1 MKKLTLTLIVMLFV
15 LFVLISVTS
24 EVNAQCK
31 GPDGKSGVV
40 VGKSGDT
47 FSGIKWPECAYYAA
61 LEFNKIAPKP
71 GFNFGGGGIQSWINN
86 ASKNNWVTSTDHK
99 QPVVGAIVVYGNHV
113 QIVRE
118 VYSDGIVVQ
127 GMNERWTN
135 NKSGCVYKYKVPY
148 ELLKSPNKNTVLGQ
162 GLSSF
167 GGFKGYIY
175 PRLKQAKQVQEKP
188 KCSVSTP
195 TLPTGPNSGK
205 RNTSFTFNTGGA
217 KCAAGHS
224 VEYQYYWGDGRNS
237 EWGAAK
243 RSYAWSTKK
252 TYDVRVRARCVNNK
266 DIISTWSSGKKIT
279 IN

>member
-1 MKKLTLTLIVMLFV
+1 MLVV
-15 LFVLISVTS
+15 LFALISVTS
-24 EVNAQCK
+24 EASAQCK

-61 LEFNKIAPKP
+61 LEFNNKAPKP

-86 ASKNNWVTSTDHK
+86 ASKNNWETTTDHK
-99 QPVVGAIVVYGNHV
+99 KPVVNAMILYGNHV

-118 VYSDGIVVQ
+118 IHSDGIVVQ

-135 NKSGCVYKYKVPY
+135 NKSGCVYKYKIPY
-148 ELLKSPNKNTVLGQ
+148 TLLKSPNGNTVLAK

-175 PRLKQAKQVQEKP
+175 PRLKQAKQTQEKP
-188 KCSVSTP
+188 KCSVTMP
-195 TLPTGPNSGK
+195 TTPTGPSSGK
-205 RNTSFTFNTGGA
+205 RKTSYTFSTGGS
-217 KCAAGHS
+217 KCAAGHK
-224 VEYQYYWGDGRNS
+224 VEYQFYWGDGSNS

-243 RSYAWSTKK
+243 RSHAWSTKK
-252 TYDVRVRARCVNNK
+252 TYEVRVRARCSSNNH
-266 DIISTWSSGKKIT
+266 IISTWSAGRSISVK
-279 IN
+279 